1 MILIST
7 LRTYITPKSGL
18 PFGKIK
24 IQDFT
29 TCNRKVGNILK
40 ALVSAHF
47 KILQITLS
55 FQIIM
60 AHHKQACHNRTN
72 KNWANSQSQKPYKG
86 VNKVGAILHRNST
99 NKIPP
104 LSLGWGTTSISPTSK
119 VSNFGSVLFLI
130 GTTTF
135 TRFGRLGLHPHDGIS
150 KIQNSYA
157 RMHRRES
164 MLFHPIFV
172 F

>member
-1 MILIST
+1 
-7 LRTYITPKSGL
+7 
-18 PFGKIK
+18 
-24 IQDFT
+24 
-29 TCNRKVGNILK
+29 
-40 ALVSAHF
+40 
-47 KILQITLS
+47 
-55 FQIIM
+55 M

-135 TRFGRLGLHPHDGIS
+135 TRFDRLGLHPHDTLVKY
-150 KIQNSYA
+150 KIPMPECIDVSQCSFIQY
-157 RMHRRES
+157 S
-164 MLFHPIFV
+164 SFKYPFVHPIPVIYQHPNLFCIYQQYYL
-172 F
+172 FSSTPL